1 MKTGRVRRKDESV
14 PEGTGPAEEVA
25 PQDLGPAPVAE
36 SSGFVRPQGAV
47 SPSGPAGT
55 GAGQGK
61 STLAIL
67 AVIGV
72 ILACLVIF
80 FLVALG
86 GGTDEWVEVTRANG
100 TWTSTLV
107 VLGPQVQV
115 QERWEADCTREANAV
130 VRAGSC
136 IQKPADTYQ
145 DRVVEDYEEFAY
157 EIYYDETWDQTY
169 QAQGVDFVQIGLG
182 SDDWWEDNLHYT
194 RQEILDRDTC
204 QLTNYAVWVDDPA
217 DTSQEIEVYL
227 SQCEVWDHMVVQE
240 RVYDQ
245 GLWCLCD
252 VTTLAQIGQQT
263 EQGAGLNVLWPSPG
277 VPEGG
282 QTQSAFTGQ
291 VTFLGGDYS
300 YTVTTDDLNQYQDYL
315 SSTYYIGLKDGKP
328 VSVSKNPRD

>member
-1 MKTGRVRRKDESV
+1 MKTGRVRRKDEPA
-14 PEGTGPAEEVA
+14 PEGARSAEEAV
-25 PQDLGPAPVAE
+25 PQDVGAPPGAE
-36 SSGFVRPQGAV
+36 GSGLVSPQGAM
-47 SPSGPAGT
+47 SPAGSR
-55 GAGQGK
+55 GVQGK
-61 STLAIL
+61 STFAIL

-80 FLVALG
+80 FLVGLG
-86 GGTDEWVEVTRANG
+86 GKTEEWVEVTRANG

-115 QERWEADCTREANAV
+115 EERWEADCTREANAV

-136 IQKPADTYQ
+136 IQKPSTTYQ

-169 QAQGVDFVQIGLG
+169 QAQGTDFAPIGLG

-204 QLTNYAVWVDDPA
+204 QLTSYAVWVDDPA

-227 SQCEVWDHMVVQE
+227 SQCEVWDRIVVQE

-263 EQGAGLNVLWPSPG
+263 EQGAGLDVLWPSPS
-277 VPEGG
+277 VPQGG
-282 QTQSAFTGQ
+282 QTQSAFKGQ

-328 VSVSKNPRD
+328 VAVSKNPRD